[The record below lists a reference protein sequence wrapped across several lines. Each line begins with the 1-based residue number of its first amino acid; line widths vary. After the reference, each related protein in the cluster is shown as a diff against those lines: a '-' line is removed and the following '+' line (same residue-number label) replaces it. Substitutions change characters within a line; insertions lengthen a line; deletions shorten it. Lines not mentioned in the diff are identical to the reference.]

1 MNDESVLKVRTEK
14 AYQRLM
20 NRNKNHLFQGVA
32 SVNTLPS
39 EIQLV
44 STQKQGSLGT
54 FNASHKRA

>member
-14 AYQRLM
+14 AYYRLM

-39 EIQLV
+39 EV
-44 STQKQGSLGT
+44 
-54 FNASHKRA
+54 